1 MGLQQSPCRYD
12 CSYWKS
18 LMPRYQGYFDTKEL
32 DPFTLEKA
40 YESVKY
46 EHDSGSVGYYDLPK
60 NSLALCQEVKQFF
73 ANDTQKY
80 DTIAIVGIGGS
91 TLGVKA
97 IDRLLRPKTPH
108 AKKIIYLEN
117 SDPVSIT
124 QEIEQITLE
133 NTFFIVISKSGGTV
147 ETLSIF
153 KRLIATFAL
162 TLENSK
168 QIAVISDDGSSL
180 ANFAD
185 NYGLKRFIVPAN
197 VGGRF
202 SVLSAVGV
210 VPLTMAGFD
219 IVKLLQGAQSF
230 AESFWLRQEEHLIQK
245 ATYYVTHAQQYPI
258 NVLFS
263 YADTFEEFGKWV
275 VQLWGESLGKKNR
288 RGERVGLT
296 PISLIGSVDQH
307 SFLQLIIEGPLNKT
321 VTFMHIEHSEDTLL
335 IPDMSLPYLEKSD
348 FVNGVSFN
356 TLINAQCKATMK
368 SVLES
373 GVSVDEITW
382 NSIDEASVGE
392 MILYYE
398 LLTSLAG
405 SLLEINTYDQP
416 GVEHG
421 KKILQEYFSSN

>member
-1 MGLQQSPCRYD
+1 
-12 CSYWKS
+12 
-18 LMPRYQGYFDTKEL
+18 MPRYQGYFDTKEL

-46 EHDSGSVGYYDLPK
+46 EHESGSVGYYDLPTT
-60 NSLALCQEVKQFF
+60 SLALCEEVKQFF
-73 ANDTQKY
+73 ANAAEEY

-91 TLGVKA
+91 TLGIKA
-97 IDRLLRPKTPH
+97 IDRLLRPKTPY

-124 QEIEQITLE
+124 QEIGQITLE
-133 NTFFIVISKSGGTV
+133 KTRFIVISKSGGTV

-153 KRLIATFAL
+153 KRLITTFSI

-168 QIAVISDDGSSL
+168 QIVVVSDEGSSL
-180 ANFAD
+180 AKFAD
-185 NYGLKRFIVPAN
+185 HYGLKRFVVPAN

-202 SVLSAVGV
+202 SILSAVGV
-210 VPLTMAGFD
+210 VPLTLAGFD
-219 IVKLLQGAQSF
+219 VVKVLEGAKAF
-230 AESFWLRQEEHLIQK
+230 VESFWQRNEEHLIQK

-263 YADTFEEFGKWV
+263 YSDTFEEFGKWV
-275 VQLWGESLGKKNR
+275 VQLWGESLGKRNR
-288 RGERVGLT
+288 KGERVGLT

-321 VTFMHIEHSEDTLL
+321 VTFMHIEHSEDALM
-335 IPDMSLPYLEKSD
+335 IPDISLPFLEKSD

-373 GVSVDEITW
+373 GVSVDEISW
-382 NSIDEASVGE
+382 EKIDEESVGE

-421 KKILQEYFSSN
+421 KKILQDYFSNN